1 MIRKLVLLFSTALA
15 LCGCSSPN
23 EMIYDRVHFH
33 TLSQCALLG
42 DIKTRNGGAYIRS
55 TYFNYNGEERSINGF
70 FPYEEFFLVEKGSYC
85 IKCGTKEITKW

>member
-1 MIRKLVLLFSTALA
+1 MIRKLVLLFSMLA
-15 LCGCSSPN
+15 LCGCSPN
-23 EMIYDRVHFH
+23 NEIIYDRVHFH

-42 DIKTRNGGAYIRS
+42 DIKMRNGGAYIRS

-70 FPYEEFFLVEKGSYC
+70 FPYGEFFLVEKGSYC